1 MVCSQSQAWT
11 HKLAHMH
18 KTIQTSRERAV
29 TNRSKVDK
37 DSVSQLFIVFLGAKE
52 KEQKKCEDH
61 RKKQV
66 KLNDSVEH
74 KRSMQE
80 KMTSR

>member
-1 MVCSQSQAWT
+1 MACSQSQAWT
-11 HKLAHMH
+11 HKLAHVH

-52 KEQKKCEDH
+52 KEQK
-61 RKKQV
+61 Q
-66 KLNDSVEH
+66 SVRITERN
-74 KRSMQE
+74 K
-80 KMTSR
+80 